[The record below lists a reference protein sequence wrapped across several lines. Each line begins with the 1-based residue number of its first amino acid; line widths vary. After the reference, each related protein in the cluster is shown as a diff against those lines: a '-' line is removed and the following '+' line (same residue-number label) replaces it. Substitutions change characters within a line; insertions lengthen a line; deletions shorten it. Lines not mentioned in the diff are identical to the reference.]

1 MQVKLAFHYPICCIS
16 ITIGKRSITRSFF
29 SYLPNY
35 QIVNYAMSL
44 LHKMVA
50 KMNLSYYEKSNLPKQ
65 NNTIVHLLRCNGERL
80 CFATCFLGG
89 TFGRNLVAGA
99 QKHSS
104 GPKAVTKLSSSCL
117 KVAPKVTHPTT
128 HTHTYTQYGQL
139 VQLLRRNGPKIHLVP
154 NNSDRAPPPFFGQCP
169 KENIF

>member
-1 MQVKLAFHYPICCIS
+1 
-16 ITIGKRSITRSFF
+16 
-29 SYLPNY
+29 
-35 QIVNYAMSL
+35 MSL

-117 KVAPKVTHPTT
+117 KVVLKLQLYRSICQKLVTSSFGV
-128 HTHTYTQYGQL
+128 YVWYS
-139 VQLLRRNGPKIHLVP
+139 IHK
-154 NNSDRAPPPFFGQCP
+154 N
-169 KENIF
+169 